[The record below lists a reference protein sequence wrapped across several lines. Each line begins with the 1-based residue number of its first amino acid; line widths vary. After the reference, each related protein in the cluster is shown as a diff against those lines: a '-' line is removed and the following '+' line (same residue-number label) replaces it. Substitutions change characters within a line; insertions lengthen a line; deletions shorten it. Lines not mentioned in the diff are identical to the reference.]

1 MNHQKLTSKD
11 GVFELQH
18 NPKEIDKFY
27 VKVMYDESV
36 SKIAKRLHSSQTK
49 TITSDIDVRKKLK
62 RGKMCSPSDSSNLPN
77 IPVCS
82 PQNARKDLVNCA
94 DVGEKLKK
102 SVVCSSGDTNSNNP
116 SKIKCLQQTPTE
128 NLAKQVD
135 ASNNSQKDAINTC
148 SDPPDLPMHSPQ
160 TNGEA
165 TVNHIDGREGLKK
178 DATCSSTE
186 NFTITRRV
194 FSMRLPMKAR
204 KKLVLYA
211 NKKLRKPLV
220 YPPRNS
226 EKEMLHSLKNS
237 GVTGMGNKMN
247 GGQNSLS
254 ISRDKEKIDP
264 ESFFSDNERTY
275 CTTGNVT
282 EGRNLID
289 SSTQTDLTETIDS
302 NNLHNF
308 GTEME
313 ERTNVVPKIVDVKGG
328 IDPFNLLDI
337 TEMKNFIKVPNEWWG
352 ITCTP
357 KYVMCSKWNEGYDPV
372 FKVVIEK
379 DYNVKVRTFSF
390 TF

>member
-1 MNHQKLTSKD
+1 MNHEKLTSED

-62 RGKMCSPSDSSNLPN
+62 RGKMCSSSDSMRNLAN
-77 IPVCS
+77 IPMCS

-94 DVGEKLKK
+94 DVGQKLKK
-102 SVVCSSGDTNSNNP
+102 SVLCSAADTNSNNA

-128 NLAKQVD
+128 KLAKQVD
-135 ASNNSQKDAINTC
+135 ASNNSQKDTIDTC
-148 SDPPDLPMHSPQ
+148 SDSPQ
-160 TNGEA
+160 TNGGE

-178 DATCSSTE
+178 DVTCSSTE

-211 NKKLRKPLV
+211 NKKLKKSLV
-220 YPPRNS
+220 YPPRNN

-237 GVTGMGNKMN
+237 GVKRMGNKLN

-254 ISRDKEKIDP
+254 ISQDKEKIDP
-264 ESFFSDNERTY
+264 ESSSSGNEITY
-275 CTTGNVT
+275 CTTSTVT

-302 NNLHNF
+302 NNLPNIS
-308 GTEME
+308 TEME

-357 KYVMCSKWNEGYDPV
+357 KYVICSKWNEGYDPV